1 MEIRLILW
9 FREIGTVLNAYHHPR
24 REVGPAPYQCTME
37 TVQNQ
42 TLCLS
47 SGISCCGIRG
57 TKAKEHKPFKGC
69 EGGGQGWRENRTS
82 VEEPW
87 ALGQPS
93 PLSTVHLAYCP
104 LSESVAECI
113 IA

>member
-1 MEIRLILW
+1 MPIITPGGRWALLHI
-9 FREIGTVLNAYHHPR
+9 NAQWKQYKTKH
-24 REVGPAPYQCTME
+24 
-37 TVQNQ
+37 
-42 TLCLS
+42 CLS
-47 SGISCCGIRG
+47 SGISCCGIKG
-57 TKAKEHKPFKGC
+57 TEAKEHKPFKGC